1 MSFNIS
7 LKKVA
12 TLLKVTTLSLGLTLS
27 AQAHE
32 HGNASLGFETTK
44 LSSGLY
50 MISGVGGFTGGNIGL
65 VVGDDGVVMIDNGV
79 SAVLDL
85 LRKEIKKTTDKPIDY
100 LINTHL
106 HRDHIGNNDKFA
118 TDGAQVISHDNVRA
132 SLKNNSSSADSL
144 PIMTFSDQM
153 TLHINDEPA
162 KIIHVQNAH
171 TNGDAIIH
179 FQNSNVIHTGD
190 LLFNGRFPF
199 IDANNGGTL
208 AGVLSGLNM
217 ILSLSNEETKII
229 PGHGPLANKADIVK
243 TIAMLEGSRDLIAAL
258 VKDGKTDAEI
268 LSSDPLKK
276 YKSYAWGFIGM
287 EKMIK
292 QMLANVR

>member
-118 TDGAQVISHDNVRA
+118 TGGAQVISHDNVRA
-132 SLKNNSSSADSL
+132 SLKKNSSSADSL

-217 ILSLSNEETKII
+217 ILSLSNDETKII

-243 TIAMLEGSRDLIAAL
+243 TIAMLEGSRDLVAAL